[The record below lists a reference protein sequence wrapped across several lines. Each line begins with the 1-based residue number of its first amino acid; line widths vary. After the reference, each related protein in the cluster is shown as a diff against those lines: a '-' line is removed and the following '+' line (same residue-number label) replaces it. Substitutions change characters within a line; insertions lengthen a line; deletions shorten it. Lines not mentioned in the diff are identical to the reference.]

1 MNTYSPHGADLAL
14 KTQGMLFVLRPASC
28 VLRLAGVHGD
38 GFHRNGASA
47 VVLRPASCVLRL
59 ADVRGHSCRVRGIE
73 NASVRRLCR
82 RHSSCHLT
90 TSTESSNPQGLFMHT
105 VSGRR
110 TQDAGR
116 RTESTPGIKYSNSR
130 SVPDDGKP
138 DAGRRTES
146 IINVEVKPK
155 HSRRKCEV
163 RDAGRRTQDAGRKF
177 SRKVSFTGNFP

>member
-1 MNTYSPHGADLAL
+1 MNTYSSHGSDLAF
-14 KTQGMLFVLRPASC
+14 KTQGMRFVLRPASC
-28 VLRLAGVHGD
+28 VLRLADVHGD
-38 GFHRNGASA
+38 GFYRNGASA

-90 TSTESSNPQGLFMHT
+90 TSTESSDPQGLFMHT

-116 RTESTPGIKYSNSR
+116 STESTPGIKYSNSR

-146 IINVEVKPK
+146 IPSVQSPFSNP
-155 HSRRKCEV
+155 RKVCRI
-163 RDAGRRTQDAGRKF
+163 RDAGRRTQDAGRKCL
-177 SRKVSFTGNFP
+177 SKIQPERILP